1 MLARVQAA
9 TTAEIDGFLVQE
21 QIFGAVEKILGFNR
35 RPQHGAYVVL
45 GAGGVTTELYKD
57 VSLRL
62 LPLNLDA
69 AHKFHPASPSMEHRM
84 GVLVL
89 GRNRP

>member
-1 MLARVQAA
+1 M
-9 TTAEIDGFLVQE
+9 QE
-21 QIFGAVEKILGFNR
+21 QIGAVEKILGFNR

-69 AHKFHPASPSMEHRM
+69 AHSMIDELHPASPSTEHPM

-89 GRNRP
+89 GRDRPWLA